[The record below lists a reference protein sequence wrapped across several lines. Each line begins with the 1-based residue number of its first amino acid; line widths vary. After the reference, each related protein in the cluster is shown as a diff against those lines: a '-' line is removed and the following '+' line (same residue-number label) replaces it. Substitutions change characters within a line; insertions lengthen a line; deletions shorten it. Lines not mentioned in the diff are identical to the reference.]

1 MIRRARFV
9 IVPLL
14 FIATVSPVT
23 GAQVYP
29 ARPIRLIVGLPPGG
43 AIDIVARIIGQKVG
57 ESVKQQIV
65 IDNRPGASGVIAS
78 QITAKAAPDGYTLFI
93 HDMTTHAI
101 SASLYKKLPYDPVKD
116 FAAVI
121 LVASS
126 PVVLVANLS
135 FPANSVTEL
144 IALARAKPGQINFAS
159 GGTGSITHLAGELL
173 NLMANI
179 NLAHVP
185 YKGGPLSI
193 TDVISGQM
201 PLLFFSLP
209 GALPQIKAGRVKAI
223 AVTSTKRSTA
233 APEIPTV
240 AESGLAGYEVTISR
254 GILAPAATPKQIV
267 GKLNAEILQAL
278 RSSDVTDAFARQGLD
293 PLGST
298 PGEFESYLKSEVAK
312 WAKVI
317 RAIDLRA
324 D

>member
-1 MIRRARFV
+1 MMRCARFV

-23 GAQVYP
+23 WAQIYP

-65 IDNRPGASGVIAS
+65 IDNRLGASGIIAAE
-78 QITAKAAPDGYTLFI
+78 ITAKAAPDGYTLF
-93 HDMTTHAI
+93 MHAITNHTI
-101 SASLYKKLPYDPVKD
+101 SASLYKKLPYDSVKD

-121 LVASS
+121 LVASA
-126 PVVLVANLS
+126 PIVLVANPSL
-135 FPANSVTEL
+135 PANSVTEL
-144 IALARAKPGQINFAS
+144 IALARARPGQINFAS
-159 GGTGSITHLAGELL
+159 SGSGGTTHLAGELL
-173 NLMANI
+173 KFMANI
-179 NLAHVP
+179 NLTHVP
-185 YKGGPLSI
+185 YKGGPLAM

-201 PLLFFSLP
+201 QLLFFSLP

-240 AESGLAGYEVTISR
+240 AESGLAGFEVGVVI
-254 GILAPAATPKQIV
+254 GLLAPAATPKQIV

-278 RSSDVTDAFARQGLD
+278 HSPDVAHAISRQGSD